1 MLTRHKGLHGVAG
14 LLKEKEIYLDIYVAR
29 QPILDRQ
36 QKTVAY
42 ELLFRDGL
50 ENSFPDMDGDTATFR
65 LLSNTFFSMGINWI
79 SMRKPVFINFPQ
91 SLIEHEIPLFFPQ
104 KDVVI
109 EVLEDVKPDKN
120 VVRALNRLKEKG
132 FRIALDDFV
141 YSPELT
147 PLIRSAD
154 IVKFDFK
161 ESSLEEIKKMLV
173 SLSGFPKLK
182 FLAEKIETHGEF
194 NQALAMGFHFFQ
206 GYFFEKPEILT
217 NKCIPA
223 VKINL
228 VRLLAQVTAK
238 ESDFPKLTQLI
249 RGDVSISFRLLK
261 FINSA
266 YYRRTVPVDSVKDA
280 VILLGEKAIK
290 QFILLISS
298 AGLAAG
304 KPKEMVTTAIITGRM
319 CELLGKDVKTG
330 FSDEELFTL
339 GLFRHID
346 AMLDMPMALVLK
358 DLPFTRSIEQ
368 ALLGKNKAL
377 DQLFGVITDFVRGD
391 WKNVRLRSRHLSIQV
406 ETIRD
411 AYQDAVS
418 MADEFLAIS
427 PK

>member
-1 MLTRHKGLHGVAG
+1 M
-14 LLKEKEIYLDIYVAR
+14 DIYVAR

-91 SLIEHEIPLFFPQ
+91 SLIEHEVPLFFP
-104 KDVVI
+104 KKNVVI
-109 EVLEDVKPDKN
+109 EVLEDVNPDKN
-120 VVRALNRLKEKG
+120 VVRAIARFKEEG
-132 FRIALDDFV
+132 FRIVLDDFV
-141 YSPELT
+141 YSKELT
-147 PLIRSAD
+147 PLIQNAD
-154 IVKFDFK
+154 IVKIDFRD
-161 ESSLEEIKKMLV
+161 SSPEEIEKMLIT
-173 SLSGFPKLK
+173 LSGFPKLK

-194 NQALAMGFHFFQ
+194 NRAMELGFHFFQ
-206 GYFFEKPEILT
+206 GYFFEKPKVLT
-217 NKCIPA
+217 NKSIPA

-228 VRLLAQVTAK
+228 VRLIAQVSAK
-238 ESDFPKLTQLI
+238 KVDFSKLTRTI
-249 RGDVSISFRLLK
+249 RGDVAISFRLLK

-266 YYRRTVPVDSVKDA
+266 YYRRIIPVESVKDA

-290 QFILLISS
+290 QFILLIAST
-298 AGLAAG
+298 GLAAG
-304 KPKEMVTTAIITGRM
+304 KPTEMMATAIITGRM

-339 GLFRHID
+339 GLFRNLD
-346 AMLDMPMALVLK
+346 AMLDMPMEGVLK
-358 DLPFTRSIEQ
+358 DLPFSHRIKQ
-368 ALLGKNKAL
+368 ALLGNKKEL
-377 DQLFGVITDFVRGD
+377 VQLYGAITDFVRGD
-391 WKNVRLRSRHLSIQV
+391 WDNLSLSRRRLCIRV
-406 ETIRD
+406 ESMKD

-418 MADEFLAIS
+418 MADEFLAIN